1 MRHCTVPETHRQ
13 LKVAQR
19 EIQRIFLQYMPHV
32 ILKHS
37 CYCLSPTLLSV
48 SLINSRSPT
57 W

>member
-37 CYCLSPTLLSV
+37 CYCLSPTLL
-48 SLINSRSPT
+48 
-57 W
+57 